1 MKLAIRI
8 FVGLAVALFLL
19 SLPAFQ
25 FMGRELGAPVLP
37 AAVAVVFFP
46 AMVWL
51 WRLSARPPGTRPK
64 LTFAALIIVGLLG
77 VAAGVFVTMLYVEV
91 CIGMAKG
98 DRLQP
103 TVPPAH

>member
-8 FVGLAVALFLL
+8 FVGLALALFLL

-25 FMGRELGAPVLP
+25 FIGRELGVPVLP

-51 WRLSARPPGTRPK
+51 WRLSARPPSTRPK
-64 LTFAALIIVGLLG
+64 FTFAALIVVGLLG

-91 CIGMAKG
+91 GIGMAKG
-98 DRLQP
+98 DRLRRIEA
-103 TVPPAH
+103 PAR